1 MKNTLLILSG
11 VLMTTAGAA
20 TTLDSLLQEART
32 ALAPDRRTA
41 VFDVSGAVE
50 GKKVVLRGE
59 IQSAELKKKVFGF
72 LKERGD
78 YTIVDSVVAL
88 PHPALGAGTM
98 GVVSVSVANIRTR
111 PGHDSEMGTQ
121 ALLGTP
127 VRFLKVDHGDWFLIQ
142 TPDDY
147 LGWSDDHIVR
157 MTPEQFDAWTAK
169 PKVIVTA
176 EYAVVR
182 AGLDPASD
190 VVSDVSLGGLLAW
203 VRDVGKGFEVEFPD
217 GRTGFLPATSA
228 EPFGA
233 WVALASDTP
242 ERIIATAK
250 RFSGVPYFWGGTSAK
265 GLDCSGFTKTVY
277 YLNGVVL
284 PRDADQQA
292 EVGVPVDT
300 SNAFSAVRPGDL
312 LFFGR
317 RARDQRPARVTH
329 VGISLGGKRF
339 IHASSYVMVNSLDP
353 ADGNYDEGRARSFL
367 WIRRMIGG
375 DERVGIRRLN
385 SLAIYG
391 HFAPSGK

>member
-1 MKNTLLILSG
+1 
-11 VLMTTAGAA
+11 MTTGAA
-20 TTLDSLLQEART
+20 TTLDSLLLEART
-32 ALAPDRRTA
+32 ALAPDRHTA
-41 VFDVSGAVE
+41 VFEVSGTME
-50 GKKVVLRGE
+50 GKQVVLRGE
-59 IQSAELKKKVFGF
+59 IQSADLKEKLLGF
-72 LKERGD
+72 LQERGD
-78 YTIVDSVVAL
+78 YTIADSIVAL
-88 PHPALGAGTM
+88 PSPALGAATM
-98 GVVSVSVANIRTR
+98 GVVSVSVANIRTK
-111 PGHDSEMGTQ
+111 PGHESEMGTQ

-127 VRFLKVDHGDWFLIQ
+127 LRLLKAERDWFLVQ

-157 MTPEQFDAWTAK
+157 MTPEQFDTWTAK
-169 PKVIVTA
+169 PKVIVTV

-203 VRDVGKGFEVEFPD
+203 VRDVGRGFEVEFPD
-217 GRTGFLPATSA
+217 GRTGYLPAAVA

-233 WVALASDTP
+233 WVTGASDTP
-242 ERIIATAK
+242 ERIVATAK

-292 EVGVPVDT
+292 VVGVPVDT
-300 SNAFSAVRPGDL
+300 SNSFSAVRPGDL

-317 RARDQRPARVTH
+317 KAREQRPARVTH
-329 VGISLGGKRF
+329 VAISLGGKRF

-353 ADGNYDEGRARSFL
+353 ADRDYSEGRARSFL

-385 SLAIYG
+385 NLGIYG
-391 HFAPSGK
+391 HVVPSGR